1 MSIEDRIARSIL
13 LSHGS
18 VLDNNRKMASGWW
31 TDIAADAY
39 EYNDQ
44 SKYARKMILLD
55 GKISLECLVAD
66 TPDLQVRGLQGFT
79 HLAENEGMMF
89 PQPTPRKV
97 SMHAGAIDIPIDV
110 IYVDHMGRISKIME
124 NITAE
129 DGGVWSHPRVSLVLE
144 TNGGFCHSHGIEIGS
159 TVEESTQK
167 DAQLKQF
174 DPATNTFVPHPVLTP
189 LPVQKNP
196 NAPGAGYGDTPAN
209 GDKPIFN
216 DQMTDVGL
224 EPTIIKP
231 QVPWDTGTPTDQLTR
246 NDRSGDKQ
254 AQERFSPDPRKDLN
268 PKMLSPVNTTTDRFR
283 DRDMLDVQLQN
294 QPFDVGNYEQ
304 QLGWDISNP
313 DLHDQ
318 PDGDEEAIPAIRPG
332 PSP

>member
-1 MSIEDRIARSIL
+1 MSILEDRIARAIL
-13 LSHGS
+13 TKHGE
-18 VLDNNRKMASGWW
+18 VLDNHRVATGWW
-31 TDIAADAY
+31 TDAAEEVKKSY
-39 EYNDQ
+39 ELHYDTANFVF
-44 SKYARKMILLD
+44 D
-55 GKISLECLVAD
+55 GRPETKIVCKVAD
-66 TPDLQVRGLQGFT
+66 TPELQVIGLQQT
-79 HLAENEGMMF
+79 DRLAPYEGMCF
-89 PQPTPRKV
+89 PQAEVRNV
-97 SMHAGAIDIPIDV
+97 SFHMGAVQFPIDL
-110 IYVDHMGRISKIME
+110 IYVDSAGRISKIMDNVE
-124 NITAE
+124 PSTA
-129 DGGVWSHPRVSLVLE
+129 GVWSHPRVSLVLE
-144 TNGGFCHSHGIEIGS
+144 TNGGFCRSHGIEIGS

-196 NAPGAGYGDTPAN
+196 NAPGGGYGDTPAN

-294 QPFDVGNYEQ
+294 QPFDVGNYEEME
-304 QLGWDISNP
+304 GF
-313 DLHDQ
+313 DQ
-318 PDGDEEAIPAIRPG
+318 GCTEEENEMIGPVRPG